1 MFTFANENKVWWKVN
16 LVARNEATGD
26 VEDAPVMLLYLIFT
40 RSELK
45 QREKRLQAALGKLR
59 TAKTD
64 AEMQAAAAEFDTIEQ
79 RNTADTLDRVR
90 DWRDIVSG
98 ADSTAL
104 QFSRESLK
112 ALLDDE
118 AQYTRIASGLLEA
131 SRGARAKNSSPGPAG
146 SAASG
151 QS

>member
-1 MFTFANENKVWWKVN
+1 MFQFANEGKVWWKIN
-16 LVARNEATGD
+16 LVARNEVTGD
-26 VEDAPVMLLYLIFT
+26 VEDAPVMMLYRIFT
-40 RSELK
+40 RAELK

-64 AEMQAAAAEFDTIEQ
+64 AEMQAATAEFDTIEQ
-79 RNTADTLDRVR
+79 RNTADTIERVC

-104 QFSRESLK
+104 PFSRESLK

-146 SAASG
+146 SQVPG
-151 QS
+151 QN